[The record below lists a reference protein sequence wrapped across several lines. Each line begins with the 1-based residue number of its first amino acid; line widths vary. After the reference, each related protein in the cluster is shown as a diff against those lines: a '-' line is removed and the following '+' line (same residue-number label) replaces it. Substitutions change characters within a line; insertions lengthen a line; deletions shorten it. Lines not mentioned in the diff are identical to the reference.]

1 MVWFRFY
8 STSIIFGT
16 IKDFSSF
23 RTTISRIHRGFRTD
37 SHVMARSLSLC
48 ALSLA
53 LSLSLSVNLSALSL
67 SSARSLALSLCS
79 LSLALSLCALSLSLS
94 LSRSLSA
101 LTKIAIS
108 RRPVH
113 AALISLIAQIAGDQ
127 GFRLPPSA
135 RGLKRAFSFG
145 WPCRT
150 STCMGVCCW
159 YGQKVQYL
167 GARCVWR

>member
-1 MVWFRFY
+1 MKISGLEIFISFWFRFY

-23 RTTISRIHRGFRTD
+23 TISPHRGFRTD
-37 SHVMARSLSLC
+37 SHVINGTLSLS
-48 ALSLA
+48 A
-53 LSLSLSVNLSALSL
+53 LSLSRSLCALSVNLSALSL

-135 RGLKRAFSFG
+135 RGLKRAFSFD

-150 STCMGVCCW
+150 
-159 YGQKVQYL
+159 
-167 GARCVWR
+167 